1 MERACLRAF
10 LLGTAG
16 DTPSQIKGQI
26 QERRMMHMVRSL
38 GKINSNFT
46 KHISPVRHNLESSP
60 EKLLEV
66 QANLPPDSLS
76 QGHTS
81 PWCFA
86 EPTEDQVTR
95 MVGELEDMDIGIFG
109 GFNISNLA
117 YKVIGGNL
125 KMRGFANK
133 SVFPKHSPGVFQV
146 PTKWKELSYMLYN
159 LAHPTILGRKNY
171 LLYFTHDKI

>member
-1 MERACLRAF
+1 
-10 LLGTAG
+10 
-16 DTPSQIKGQI
+16 
-26 QERRMMHMVRSL
+26 MVRSL

-109 GFNISNLA
+109 GFNIKPGLQSHCWEPENERFCQQECFSKTLSRCFPGT
-117 YKVIGGNL
+117 YQMEGVIL
-125 KMRGFANK
+125 H
-133 SVFPKHSPGVFQV
+133 V
-146 PTKWKELSYMLYN
+146 
-159 LAHPTILGRKNY
+159 I
-171 LLYFTHDKI
+171 